1 MGTVMVMDTLTER
14 EIRMWWIR
22 QRKISLGKNGFFRGF
37 YDCHSH
43 LLPGVDDGLQQ
54 MEQSLELLAELEE
67 AGVAC
72 LWLTPHVAE
81 DMPNTTAALEERFGL
96 LKERYRGR
104 MALRLA
110 AEYML
115 DAGFSERLEKR
126 DLLTLGQRRVLVET
140 SFAGA
145 PYNFWSLLDQIKEAG
160 YSPVLAHPERYL
172 YMGKEEYDKLKK
184 NNIALQL
191 NLPSLAGYYGKAV
204 CQRAGLLLKEGYY
217 QHVGCDIHS
226 RSYWHRLSVTE
237 LSRKMAA
244 EVAVLVRNN
253 KEKLI

>member
-1 MGTVMVMDTLTER
+1 
-14 EIRMWWIR
+14 MWWIR

-54 MEQSLELLAELEE
+54 MEQSLELLAELEK

-81 DMPNTTAALEERFGL
+81 DMPNTTVALEERFCL
-96 LKERYRGR
+96 LRERYRGK

-140 SFAGA
+140 SFAGT

-160 YSPVLAHPERYL
+160 YFPVLAHPERYL
-172 YMGKEEYDKLKK
+172 YMGKEEYDRLKK
-184 NNIALQL
+184 NNISLQL

-204 CQRAGLLLKEGYY
+204 RGILSACRLRYPFMFVLEQA
-217 QHVGCDIHS
+217 VGHRTVAQDGC
-226 RSYWHRLSVTE
+226 RSGCLG
-237 LSRKMAA
+237 A
-244 EVAVLVRNN
+244 EQQG
-253 KEKLI
+253 KTYIIGKQIKF

>member
-1 MGTVMVMDTLTER
+1 MGTVTVMDTLTER

-160 YSPVLAHPERYL
+160 YSPVLAHPEQGGIRQ
-172 YMGKEEYDKLKK
+172 
-184 NNIALQL
+184 A
-191 NLPSLAGYYGKAV
+191 
-204 CQRAGLLLKEGYY
+204 
-217 QHVGCDIHS
+217 
-226 RSYWHRLSVTE
+226 
-237 LSRKMAA
+237 
-244 EVAVLVRNN
+244 
-253 KEKLI
+253 KEKQYRFAIEPAFAGRILWQGGLPEGRASAQRGILSACRLRYPFPFVLAQAVGHRTVAQDSCRSGCFGAE

>member
-1 MGTVMVMDTLTER
+1 
-14 EIRMWWIR
+14 MWWIR

-54 MEQSLELLAELEE
+54 MEQSLELLAELEK

-172 YMGKEEYDKLKK
+172 YMG
-184 NNIALQL
+184 
-191 NLPSLAGYYGKAV
+191 V

-226 RSYWHRLSVTE
+226 RSYWNRLSATE

-244 EVAVLVRNN
+244 EVAALVRNN

>member
-1 MGTVMVMDTLTER
+1 
-14 EIRMWWIR
+14 MWWIR
-22 QRKISLGKNGFFRGF
+22 RSKISLGKNGFFRGF

-54 MEQSLELLAELEE
+54 MEQSLELLAELEK

-96 LKERYRGR
+96 LKERYSGK

-115 DAGFSERLEKR
+115 DAGFSERLEKK

-145 PYNFWSLLDQIKEAG
+145 PFNFWSLLDRIKEQG
-160 YSPVLAHPERYL
+160 YFPVLSHPERYL
-172 YMGKEEYDKLKK
+172 YMGLVVYDKLKK
-184 NNIALQL
+184 NTFALQL
-191 NLPSLAGYYGKAV
+191 YLPSLAGFYG
-204 CQRAGLLLKEGYY
+204 
-217 QHVGCDIHS
+217 
-226 RSYWHRLSVTE
+226 
-237 LSRKMAA
+237 
-244 EVAVLVRNN
+244 
-253 KEKLI
+253 